1 MKIHLNKLVLK
12 LKKSEETIE
21 FSDTSYF
28 YGKMGAGKTSIAR
41 LIDYCFGG
49 NFEYSPALQQEFV
62 SASLYLSIN
71 NSSLNILRPRDAA
84 SVIASYSLGDE
95 NFKLVVPIDA
105 DEEIIPDSGVE
116 NLSDFIFFLAGMK
129 PPKVRKSKTKE
140 DSDLQRLSIR
150 NLLWYCYLDQDEI
163 DSDFFHLGAD
173 ANIWKRL
180 ASRDVLRFIIGFHQE
195 KVSELEEE
203 LAELR
208 DKRRSLNAA
217 ANTLRD
223 VLSDSSI
230 NSYNEIHEEIESLKL
245 KESELLELIGNL
257 KSNIKKVD
265 NHHAV
270 DNLKNQARAIFYEIE
285 SLEIAIRD
293 VKELITRDSRHL
305 NEIQMLKLK
314 VKRDASARLALLS
327 VSYSSCPSCFKD
339 LPTREVSSCLVCGQD
354 ENRDDTSAENNE
366 ILEKD
371 ADSRIRELS
380 TSVKNHKN
388 QLIKLERRRND
399 YVNQKSDIDERL
411 TKLLSE
417 YDSVYLST
425 ILDTEKELI
434 SVKEKINSLRKIQE
448 LPSRVTQLE
457 HDASSLTPEIKELNE
472 ELKKVREQAE
482 KDTKNLEN
490 LENIFLDMLLKS
502 KFPGI
507 KKDDSVSIKSPD
519 FLPDVLDSQIGDLA
533 VTSFSNLSSGGKKTI
548 FKSCFS
554 LAVHCLAR
562 KTNNSVLPSLLIID
576 SPMKNIS
583 ERENQEV
590 FEGFINLLYTLSAN
604 ELDGTQIIVIDK
616 EYFPPPKKYEKS
628 HNSRH
633 MQPDSD
639 EFPPL
644 IPYYKGH

>member
-1 MKIHLNKLVLK
+1 MKIYLNKLVLK
-12 LKKSEETIE
+12 LKRSEEIIG
-21 FSDTSYF
+21 FADTSYF

-49 NFEYSPALQQEFV
+49 DFEYSPALQQEFV
-62 SASLYLSIN
+62 SVNLDLSIN
-71 NSSLNILRPRDAA
+71 GNSLNILRPRDAA
-84 SVIASYSLGDE
+84 SVIASYSLGGE
-95 NFKLVVPIDA
+95 KFKLVVPIDA
-105 DEEIIPDSGVE
+105 DEEIIPNSGVE
-116 NLSDFIFFLAGMK
+116 NLSDFIFFLAGMT

-163 DSDFFHLGAD
+163 DSDFFHLGKD

-195 KVSELEEE
+195 KVSELEET

-217 ANTLRD
+217 ANTLRE
-223 VLSDSSI
+223 VLNESSI
-230 NSYNEIHEEIESLKL
+230 NSYDEIHREIESLKL
-245 KESELLELIGNL
+245 KETELVELINDL
-257 KSNIKKVD
+257 KSHIKKAD
-265 NHHAV
+265 NRHAV
-270 DNLKNQARAIFYEIE
+270 DKLKNQARAIFYEIE
-285 SLEIAIRD
+285 SLDIAIKD
-293 VKELITRDSRHL
+293 VKELIARDSRHL

-339 LPTREVSSCLVCGQD
+339 LPEREDNSCAVCGQNESED
-354 ENRDDTSAENNE
+354 KFSEENNE

-371 ADSRIRELS
+371 AESRIKEL
-380 TSVKNHKN
+380 TAAVKDHKA
-388 QLIKLERRRND
+388 QVSKLERKKNEYIR
-399 YVNQKSDIDERL
+399 KKAGIDDRL
-411 TKLLSE
+411 TELLSE

-425 ILDTEKELI
+425 VLDSEKELI
-434 SVKEKINSLRKIQE
+434 SVKEKVEGLRKLQE

-457 HDASSLTPEIKELNE
+457 SDASSLSPEIKELNE

-482 KDTKNLEN
+482 KDTKNLDN
-490 LENIFLDMLLKS
+490 LEKIFLDMLLKS

-533 VTSFSNLSSGGKKTI
+533 VTSFANLSSGGKKTI

-562 KTNNSVLPSLLIID
+562 RTKNFVLPSLLIID

-590 FEGFINLLYTLSAN
+590 FESFINLIYELSTN

-616 EYFPPPKKYEKS
+616 EYFPPPDKYTKS
-628 HNSRH
+628 HKSRH
-633 MQPDSD
+633 MQPDSK